1 MGAGIHVEVE
11 VTGVES
17 CPVISMSEDTE
28 VTSVF
33 TDRRPGLGGSQV
45 VGELTVSADDE
56 DSPPEASEVFSDG
69 TESVY
74 RFSNEH
80 GGCPCDRLP
89 DHGCPVRDI
98 HAASGALVVS
108 FIVTDVESLK
118 PIITDLR
125 SRYSSVRV
133 RRLTQSSASGRERLL
148 FADRSAFTDRQFE
161 VLQTAHEMGYFAQP
175 KRADSADVAAELDI
189 SAATFSEHLAAT
201 QRKLLEQVFEEQ

>member
-11 VTGVES
+11 LTGVDS
-17 CPVISMSEDTE
+17 CPVVSMSEDSE

-33 TDRRPGLGGSQV
+33 TDRRPGPNGSQV

-56 DSPPEASEVFSDG
+56 RSSPECVSEVFSDA

-108 FIVTDVESLK
+108 FIVGDVEALK

-125 SRYSSVRV
+125 SRYSSVHV
-133 RRLTQSSASGRERLL
+133 RRLTQSNADGREALL
-148 FADRSAFTDRQFE
+148 FVDRSAFTDRQFE

-201 QRKLLEQVFEEQ
+201 QEKLLEQVFEQ